1 MSRAGKIYCRRIRKR
16 IVGTRREKAVF
27 LEPLKGSVEE
37 YQQEHPDATLAELC
51 DHFGKPETI
60 ANDYISTLDDE
71 FVRKR
76 LFRAKAIRI
85 GVIIVAAIAAVALG
99 AICAIMLHSEE
110 IAPQDSGE
118 VTIIYQDGYTQEEVA
133 HFYE

>member
-1 MSRAGKIYCRRIRKR
+1 MSRAGKAYCKRIKRR
-16 IVGTRREKAVF
+16 IVGTRREKAAF

-37 YQQEHPDATLAELC
+37 YQLEHPEATLAELC
-51 DHFGKPETI
+51 DHFGKPETV
-60 ANDYISTLDDE
+60 ASDYISTLDEE

-76 LFRAKAIRI
+76 LFRAKTIRI

-99 AICAIMLHSEE
+99 AICAIMLHGEE
-110 IAPQDSGE
+110 IAPQDSGD
-118 VTIIYQDGYTQEEVA
+118 VTIIYQDGYTQDEVA

>member
-16 IVGTRREKAVF
+16 IVGTRREKAAF

-60 ANDYISTLDDE
+60 ASDYISTLDEE

-99 AICAIMLHSEE
+99 ALGAAMLVSR
-110 IAPQDSGE
+110 AGGVADTGD

>member
-16 IVGTRREKAVF
+16 IVGPRREKAVF

-99 AICAIMLHSEE
+99 ALGAAMLLNRS
-110 IAPQDSGE
+110 ANTPDTGE
-118 VTIIYQDGYTQEEVA
+118 VTIVYQDGYTQEEVA